1 MGVSVSAEPGA
12 LPYDDLRD
20 RVATACRILGA
31 RRMVDGVLGHVSA
44 RAGEERLLIRGRT
57 PQERGVA
64 RTDPDDVRLVD
75 LDGRPLEDG
84 DGWDPPKE
92 LPIHTGI
99 YRARPDIGAVVHA
112 HPRAAVV
119 CSLAGLRPRP
129 VFGAY
134 NIPAMRM
141 AQRGVP
147 VYPRAVLISRPELAA
162 EMVDAMGDSQVCVLY
177 GHGIVAAAE
186 TVEQA
191 TVAAVNLNELL
202 VVTVA
207 LGQLGASP
215 PELPPED
222 LDELPDLGSRF
233 NDKLAWQ
240 ALRAEVG
247 R

>member
-1 MGVSVSAEPGA
+1 MPRSCAAWPACDPG
-12 LPYDDLRD
+12 
-20 RVATACRILGA
+20 
-31 RRMVDGVLGHVSA
+31 
-44 RAGEERLLIRGRT
+44 
-57 PQERGVA
+57 
-64 RTDPDDVRLVD
+64 
-75 LDGRPLEDG
+75 
-84 DGWDPPKE
+84 
-92 LPIHTGI
+92 
-99 YRARPDIGAVVHA
+99 
-112 HPRAAVV
+112 
-119 CSLAGLRPRP
+119 P

-162 EMVDAMGDSQVCVLY
+162 EMVAAMGDSQVCVLY

-207 LGQLGASP
+207 LGRLGASP

-233 NDKLAWQ
+233 NDQLAWQ